1 MTAVNTTADP
11 LALAALDK
19 LAADL
24 RYHATNNV
32 GFPDATDLDVR
43 PLLPLLG
50 TLLNNVGAPFGP
62 AGPYRGH
69 SKRFELAVVQQTAD
83 LFRAPWDDRWGY
95 ITSGATEGTHCALWQ
110 ARTRFPNAVVVAST
124 AAHYGVARVADML
137 RMPLLTVPTDDRDEI
152 DYAALTDRV
161 RRYRLPR
168 RRRVPVVVV
177 ASVGTTMTEAVDDVR
192 KIHAALDTAGVPGD
206 ARWVHADAALAGVP
220 LGLLDPDTRPGF
232 DFADGATSIVVSG
245 HKFLSVPMP
254 CAVLVVLDSARPA
267 GHDRLVSYTGS
278 LDETVTGSRSGHAP
292 LMLWWA
298 WQVWGLDGLRQ
309 RATTARALAA
319 ATTARLDA
327 IGWPAWRHPSPSP
340 SCWTG
345 HPARCWTN
353 GRSAWTAPEHTWS
366 ACPARPRPCSTPS
379 SPTCTTSSP
388 AKPDP
393 PQPMPSGCG
402 QQFRVRTRTTSRVRR
417 WRHTRG
423 PSRAERCYPTRVRRS
438 SHGAAS
444 DVTAVA

>member
-1 MTAVNTTADP
+1 MTALNTTADP

-24 RYHATNNV
+24 RYHATNNI

-95 ITSGATEGTHCALWQ
+95 VTSGATEGTHCALWQ
-110 ARTRFPNAVVVAST
+110 ARTRFPDALLVAST

-152 DYAALTDRV
+152 DYAALTDLV

-192 KIHAALDTAGVPGD
+192 KVHAALDTAGVPRD

-220 LGLLDPDTRPGF
+220 LGLLDPGARPGF

-245 HKFLSVPMP
+245 HKFLGVPMP

-309 RATTARALAA
+309 RATRTRALAA

-327 IGWPAWRHPSPSP
+327 IGWPAWRHPLAFTVVLDRPP
-340 SCWTG
+340 RTVLDQWPLGVDGNRAHLVCMPGKTTTMLDAFVADLHHVVTG
-345 HPARCWTN
+345 QAGPGTADA
-353 GRSAWTAPEHTWS
+353 GRL
-366 ACPARPRPCSTPS
+366 R
-379 SPTCTTSSP
+379 
-388 AKPDP
+388 
-393 PQPMPSGCG
+393 
-402 QQFRVRTRTTSRVRR
+402 
-417 WRHTRG
+417 
-423 PSRAERCYPTRVRRS
+423 
-438 SHGAAS
+438 
-444 DVTAVA
+444 TAVPGPRTEHLAGPALAPYESAEPC

>member
-1 MTAVNTTADP
+1 M
-11 LALAALDK
+11 
-19 LAADL
+19 
-24 RYHATNNV
+24 
-32 GFPDATDLDVR
+32 
-43 PLLPLLG
+43 
-50 TLLNNVGAPFGP
+50 
-62 AGPYRGH
+62 
-69 SKRFELAVVQQTAD
+69 QQTAD

-95 ITSGATEGTHCALWQ
+95 VTSGATEGTHCALWQ
-110 ARTRFPNAVVVAST
+110 ARTRFPDALLVAST

-152 DYAALTDRV
+152 DYAALTDLV

-192 KIHAALDTAGVPGD
+192 KVHAALDTAGVPRD

-220 LGLLDPDTRPGF
+220 LGLLDPGARPGF

-245 HKFLSVPMP
+245 HKFLGVPMP

-309 RATTARALAA
+309 RATRTRALAA

-345 HPARCWTN
+345 HPAQCWTN
-353 GRSAWTAPEHTWS
+353 GRSAWTATEPTWS
-366 ACPARPRPCSTPS
+366 ACPARPRPCSTPL

-388 AKPDP
+388 VRPDP
-393 PQPMPSGCG
+393 AQPMPGGCG
-402 QQFRVRTRTTSRVRR
+402 QRCRVRARSTSRVRR
-417 WRHTRG
+417 WRHMRA
-423 PSRAERCYPTRVRRS
+423 PSRAERCYPNPSEEIQSWRS
-438 SHGAAS
+438 QQRHRCG
-444 DVTAVA
+444 VTT